1 MRDRSLK
8 YNTQVIPYEMIN
20 TPRPHQ
26 IGFLDKLLHVEDPD
40 VATFVDRFSI
50 PQIPHDCD
58 MV

>member
-1 MRDRSLK
+1 MKRA
-8 YNTQVIPYEMIN
+8 NTQVVPYEMIN

-26 IGFLDKLLHVEDPD
+26 IGFLDKILHVEDPD